1 MNRKAAVLIFLFIF
15 ISMAAIPDGHCFS
28 IQGPEKTLEAP
39 AYRIRG
45 TEYLPLTLVCD
56 AYGVDWKWDSLSMA
70 VDLSKNG
77 AAMRVR
83 VNDYRVYANGSV
95 SVHEKPVIMHKGAVC
110 IPIELLR
117 TVFNSLFLGNTTA
130 MPGAYTGTISVKK
143 PVVSHYKIKKIVLDA
158 GHGGYDPGAIGRDG
172 VREKYITLDIT
183 KKVAGLLE
191 KEGIAITLTRK
202 DDTFVPLWRRVDI
215 ANKSGA
221 DLFVSIH
228 ANASVSRRLKGF
240 EVYYLSEE
248 LDDSARAA
256 GVAKERAMK
265 FDNNSIYRYTATLN
279 EILWDLELTENR
291 RNGIELG
298 NQVLDKID
306 VSKRDIKSARFFV
319 LKGAQMPA
327 VLVEVGYISNKDE
340 CSRLSSKE
348 YRSDIADR
356 VVRGTLDYKREFE
369 ETDGF
374 SN

>member
-1 MNRKAAVLIFLFIF
+1 
-15 ISMAAIPDGHCFS
+15 
-28 IQGPEKTLEAP
+28 
-39 AYRIRG
+39 
-45 TEYLPLTLVCD
+45 
-56 AYGVDWKWDSLSMA
+56 
-70 VDLSKNG
+70 
-77 AAMRVR
+77 
-83 VNDYRVYANGSV
+83 
-95 SVHEKPVIMHKGAVC
+95 
-110 IPIELLR
+110 
-117 TVFNSLFLGNTTA
+117 
-130 MPGAYTGTISVKK
+130 MPGASAKTISAKR
-143 PVVSHYKIKKIVLDA
+143 PAVSYHKIKKIVLDA

-172 VREKYITLDIT
+172 IREKYITLDIT

-191 KEGIAITLTRK
+191 KEGITITLTRK

-256 GVAKERAMK
+256 GAAREHAMK
-265 FDNNSIYRYTATLN
+265 FDNNSIYRYTAALN

-291 RNGIELG
+291 RDGIELG
-298 NQVLDKID
+298 NQVLEEID

-327 VLVEVGYISNKDE
+327 ILVEVGYISNKDE

-356 VVRGTLDYKREFE
+356 VARGALDYKREFE
-369 ETDGF
+369 ATDGF
-374 SN
+374 SD

>member
-1 MNRKAAVLIFLFIF
+1 MAAV
-15 ISMAAIPDGHCFS
+15 PDGHCFS
-28 IQGPEKTLEAP
+28 IHGPEKTLEAP
-39 AYRIRG
+39 AYRLRG

-56 AYGVDWKWDSLSMA
+56 AYGVDWEWDSSSMA

-83 VNDYRVYANGSV
+83 VNDYRVYANNSV
-95 SVHEKPVIMHKGAVC
+95 SVQEKPVIMHKGAVC
-110 IPIELLR
+110 IPVELLR
-117 TVFNSLFLGNTTA
+117 TVFNSLFLG
-130 MPGAYTGTISVKK
+130 GAPAKTISVKK
-143 PVVSHYKIKKIVLDA
+143 PAVSHYKVKKIVLDA

-172 VREKYITLDIT
+172 IREKYITLDIT

-191 KEGIAITLTRK
+191 KEGIVITLTRK
-202 DDTFVPLWRRVDI
+202 DDAFVPLWRRVDI

-228 ANASVSRRLKGF
+228 ANASVARRLKGF

-265 FDNNSIYRYTATLN
+265 FDNNSIYRYTTTLN

-291 RNGIELG
+291 RNGIGLG

-319 LKGAQMPA
+319 LKGAHMPA

-348 YRSDIADR
+348 YRADIADR
-356 VVRGTLDYKREFE
+356 VAKGILDYKREFE